1 MIEDPAISV
10 IGLGKLGAP
19 IAACFA
25 RKYSHVIGIDN
36 SQSVIEQVNKGQAP
50 VLEPGLDILLKEN
63 HDRIRATNN
72 YREAILETDITF
84 VVVPTPSENEGG
96 FSLEFVLDACRQIGG
111 ALSEKDG
118 YHLVVLTS
126 TVLPG
131 ATENEVKPF
140 LEKNSGKRCGAD
152 FGLCYSPEFIALG
165 SVIRDFLNPDFVL
178 IGESDSRAGDMLESV
193 YKATCDNDPK
203 VARMNCT
210 EAELTKLA
218 VNTFIT
224 TKITFANT
232 LARMCERLPGARV
245 DAVTSALG
253 LDSRIGYKYLKG
265 AIGYGGPCFP
275 RDNIAFSF
283 LAKRLGVPDQL
294 ANATD
299 EVNRK
304 QAHFLL
310 GLVESK
316 LPERGVVGILGLTY
330 KADTCVIEESQ
341 GLLLALSLIEDGVPI
356 CVFDPMGLDNARRE
370 LEGRVR
376 FAAGADE
383 CARESDIIVIATPWE
398 EFRNISPEALQC
410 TGPPKVIVDCWRLL
424 DPEEYKSIAHYI
436 ELGVWR
442 RNSEEE

>member
-1 MIEDPAISV
+1 
-10 IGLGKLGAP
+10 
-19 IAACFA
+19 
-25 RKYSHVIGIDN
+25 
-36 SQSVIEQVNKGQAP
+36 
-50 VLEPGLDILLKEN
+50 
-63 HDRIRATNN
+63 
-72 YREAILETDITF
+72 
-84 VVVPTPSENEGG
+84 
-96 FSLEFVLDACRQIGG
+96 
-111 ALSEKDG
+111 
-118 YHLVVLTS
+118 
-126 TVLPG
+126 
-131 ATENEVKPF
+131 
-140 LEKNSGKRCGAD
+140 
-152 FGLCYSPEFIALG
+152 
-165 SVIRDFLNPDFVL
+165 
-178 IGESDSRAGDMLESV
+178 
-193 YKATCDNDPK
+193 
-203 VARMNCT
+203 
-210 EAELTKLA
+210 
-218 VNTFIT
+218 
-224 TKITFANT
+224 
-232 LARMCERLPGARV
+232 MCERLPGARV

-253 LDSRIGYKYLKG
+253 LDSRIGYKYLQG